1 MNTAPQILHGG
12 FMEGR
17 APPGARRADALAGPV
32 AGAAFQ
38 HRGQEPPS
46 DPDRSRHR
54 IQTGATLGSRQE
66 PPSDPDRSSFSTAPR
81 PRQVCCFE
89 SGQGRTRSPRHAW
102 PSPDRNEGSPLPD
115 GEGGKEGRTEGRGG
129 RQGHPKGKPSPEQVR
144 GWSP

>member
-1 MNTAPQILHGG
+1 
-12 FMEGR
+12 MEGR
-17 APPGARRADALAGPV
+17 GPPGARRADALAGPV

-46 DPDRSRHR
+46 DPDRS
-54 IQTGATLGSRQE
+54 
-66 PPSDPDRSSFSTAPR
+66 SFSAAPR
-81 PRQVCCFE
+81 PRQVCGFE

-102 PSPDRNEGSPLPD
+102 PSPDRSEGSPLPD

-129 RQGHPKGKPSPEQVR
+129 HQGHPKGKPSPEQVR